1 MQRSA
6 SCRSRLE
13 LSSNNRLRYNR
24 ERALYSLPSKSTFV
38 YFLCSHFDICDAA
51 PSKAF
56 MQTSAV
62 AAQPAGPPPPPG
74 FKKYEKSSGA
84 GGPRGGGLAG

>member
-1 MQRSA
+1 MQSSA

-13 LSSNNRLRYNR
+13 LSSKSRLRYNR
-24 ERALYSLPSKSTFV
+24 ERALYSLPSKSIFV
-38 YFLCSHFDICDAA
+38 CFFCSHFDIYDAA

-56 MQTSAV
+56 MQTTSV

-84 GGPRGGGLAG
+84 GGPGGGLAG